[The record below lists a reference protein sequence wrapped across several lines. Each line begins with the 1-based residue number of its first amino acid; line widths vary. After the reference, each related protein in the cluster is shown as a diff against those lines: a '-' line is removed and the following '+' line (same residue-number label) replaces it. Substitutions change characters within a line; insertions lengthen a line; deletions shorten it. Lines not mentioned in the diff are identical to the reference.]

1 MNGSELEGEK
11 KKVRKPTKPQ
21 LRAFSVR
28 IPEDQYFRILKA
40 VKEQGYGTVVEFIR
54 EAIREKLERIEHGE
68 SLNQTEKSS
77 AMVVKDL
84 SRLREELRSVFE
96 SLDSLV
102 ETLEILSDKK
112 LMESIKRSQR
122 DVEEG
127 RVIDFEEVLGG
138 VSNDRD

>member
-1 MNGSELEGEK
+1 MEK
-11 KKVRKPTKPQ
+11 ARKTVKPQ

-28 IPEDQYFRILKA
+28 IPEDQYFSILKA

-54 EAIREKLERIEHGE
+54 EAIREKLERIEHEE
-68 SLNQTEKSS
+68 SLNQTVKSS
-77 AMVVKDL
+77 TIVVKDL
-84 SRLREELRSVFE
+84 SKLRKELKTVFE

-112 LMESIKRSQR
+112 LMESIKRGQK

-127 RVIDFEEVLGG
+127 RVKDFEEVLKHVDG
-138 VSNDRD
+138 D

>member
-1 MNGSELEGEK
+1 MKSAESEGEMEK
-11 KKVRKPTKPQ
+11 ARKPAKPQ

-28 IPEDQYFRILKA
+28 IPEDQYVRILKA

-68 SLNQTEKSS
+68 SLNQTVKSS
-77 AMVVKDL
+77 TMVVRDL
-84 SRLREELRSVFE
+84 SRLREELKSVFE

-112 LMESIKRSQR
+112 LMESIRRSQK

-127 RVIDFEEVLGG
+127 RVKDFEEVLRGL
-138 VSNDRD
+138 NKEKC

>member
-1 MNGSELEGEK
+1 MKGIESEGEMNSAK
-11 KKVRKPTKPQ
+11 TPTKPQ

-28 IPEDQYFRILKA
+28 IPEEQYIRILKA

-68 SLNQTEKSS
+68 SINQTVKSPM
-77 AMVVKDL
+77 MVMRNL
-84 SRLREELRSVFE
+84 SRLREELKAVFE

-112 LMESIKRSQR
+112 LMESIKRSQK
-122 DVEEG
+122 DLEEG
-127 RVIDFEEVLGG
+127 RVKDFEKVL
-138 VSNDRD
+138 RDLKG